1 MDVVG
6 KNETAC
12 ASAAIPSIPEY
23 LTGKSKKAVH
33 VSVMMNMS
41 LGSSLSEN
49 NEVLKCASN
58 VFHFY
63 CERRINLKRFVV
75 NFLMNDTKKGSLFAS
90 LT

>member
-1 MDVVG
+1 
-6 KNETAC
+6 
-12 ASAAIPSIPEY
+12 
-23 LTGKSKKAVH
+23 
-33 VSVMMNMS
+33 MNMS
-41 LGSSLSEN
+41 LASSLSEN

-63 CERRINLKRFVV
+63 CERRINLKCFVV